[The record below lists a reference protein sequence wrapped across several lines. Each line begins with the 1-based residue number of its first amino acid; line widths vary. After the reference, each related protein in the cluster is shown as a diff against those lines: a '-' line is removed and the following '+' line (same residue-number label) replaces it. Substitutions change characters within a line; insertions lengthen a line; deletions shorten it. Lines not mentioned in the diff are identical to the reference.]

1 MLPRH
6 ELDQK
11 THAPEVLTSDYMRDE
26 RSFERYF
33 AAPETKVLHPLPHAS
48 GDVDPV
54 TISFYDEEGIKSG
67 NLGERPA

>member
-1 MLPRH
+1 
-6 ELDQK
+6 
-11 THAPEVLTSDYMRDE
+11 MRDE